1 MMKKLL
7 SNNSVLGLLCILFIP
22 LSVPVFGLLIP
33 YLHKYAI
40 PYMMNYA
47 DKCLNG
53 ALYVICIYSM
63 KIAIGVSFVTWMTIF
78 VIVLI
83 GVVVGIIE
91 SIFG

>member
-7 SNNSVLGLLCILFIP
+7 NNNSVLGLLCILFVP

-53 ALYVICIYSM
+53 ALYTICIYSM
-63 KIAIGVSFVTWMTIF
+63 KIAIGVSFVVWMVVFI
-78 VIVLI
+78 IILI
-83 GVVVGIIE
+83 GVVGGIIG

>member
-7 SNNSVLGLLCILFIP
+7 SNSTTVGLLAVLFVP

-40 PYMMNYA
+40 PYMMDYVN
-47 DKCLNG
+47 KCLSG
-53 ALYVICIYSM
+53 ALCTICLYSM
-63 KIAIGVSFVTWMTIF
+63 KIAICVSFATWMVIF
-78 VIVLI
+78 IIILI
-83 GVVVGIIE
+83 GVVAGIIG

>member
-7 SNNSVLGLLCILFIP
+7 NNNSVLGLLCILFVP
-22 LSVPVFGLLIP
+22 LSIPVFGLLIP

-40 PYMMNYA
+40 PYMMDYVN
-47 DKCLNG
+47 KCLSG
-53 ALYVICIYSM
+53 ALYTICIYSM
-63 KIAIGVSFVTWMTIF
+63 KIAIGVSFVAWMAIF

-83 GVVVGIIE
+83 GVVGGIIG

>member
-1 MMKKLL
+1 MKKLL
-7 SNNSVLGLLCILFIP
+7 SNNSVLGLLCILFVPI
-22 LSVPVFGLLIP
+22 SVPVFGLLIP
-33 YLHKYAI
+33 YLYKYAI
-40 PYMMNYA
+40 PYMMNYT

-53 ALYVICIYSM
+53 ALHAICVYSM
-63 KIAIGVSFVTWMTIF
+63 KIAIGVSFVVWMAIF

>member
-7 SNNSVLGLLCILFIP
+7 NNNSVLGLLCILFVP

-40 PYMMNYA
+40 PYMMDYVN
-47 DKCLNG
+47 KCLSG
-53 ALYVICIYSM
+53 ALCTLCLYSM
-63 KIAIGVSFVTWMTIF
+63 KIAIGVSFVAWMVIF

-83 GVVVGIIE
+83 GVVGGIIG

>member
-1 MMKKLL
+1 MKKLL
-7 SNNSVLGLLCILFIP
+7 SNNSVLGLLCILFVP

-47 DKCLNG
+47 GKCLNG
-53 ALYVICIYSM
+53 ALYTICIYSM
-63 KIAIGVSFVTWMTIF
+63 KIAIGVSFVVWMAIF

-83 GVVVGIIE
+83 GVIVGIIE

>member
-7 SNNSVLGLLCILFIP
+7 SNNSVLGLLCILFVP

-53 ALYVICIYSM
+53 ALYTICIYSM
-63 KIAIGVSFVTWMTIF
+63 KIAIWVSFVVWMAIF

-83 GVVVGIIE
+83 GVIAGIIE

>member
-7 SNNSVLGLLCILFIP
+7 NNNSVLGLLCILFVP

-47 DKCLNG
+47 DKCLSG
-53 ALYVICIYSM
+53 ALYTICIYSM
-63 KIAIGVSFVTWMTIF
+63 KIAIGVSFVAWMAIF

-83 GVVVGIIE
+83 GVIVGIIE

>member
-7 SNNSVLGLLCILFIP
+7 NNNSVLGLLCILFVP
-22 LSVPVFGLLIP
+22 LSIPVFGLLIP

-53 ALYVICIYSM
+53 ALYTICIYSM
-63 KIAIGVSFVTWMTIF
+63 KIAIGVSFVAWMAIF

-83 GVVVGIIE
+83 GVVGGIIG

>member
-1 MMKKLL
+1 MKKLL
-7 SNNSVLGLLCILFIP
+7 SNNSVLGLLCMLFVL
-22 LSVPVFGLLIP
+22 LSIPVFGLLIP

-53 ALYVICIYSM
+53 ALYTICIYSM
-63 KIAIGVSFVTWMTIF
+63 KIAIGVSFIAWMAIF
-78 VIVLI
+78 VIILI
-83 GVVVGIIE
+83 GVVGGIIG

>member
-1 MMKKLL
+1 MKKLL
-7 SNNSVLGLLCILFIP
+7 RNNSVLGLLCILFVP

-33 YLHKYAI
+33 YLHKYTI

-53 ALYVICIYSM
+53 ALYTICIYSM
-63 KIAIGVSFVTWMTIF
+63 KIAIGISFVVWMAIF

-83 GVVVGIIE
+83 GVIVGIID
-91 SIFG
+91 SIF

>member
-1 MMKKLL
+1 MKKKLL
-7 SNNSVLGLLCILFIP
+7 SNSTMLGLLAVLFVP

-33 YLHKYAI
+33 YLYKYAI

-53 ALYVICIYSM
+53 ALYTICIYSM
-63 KIAIGVSFVTWMTIF
+63 NIAIGVSFVIWMIIF
-78 VIVLI
+78 IIVLI
-83 GVVVGIIE
+83 GVIVGIKE

>member
-7 SNNSVLGLLCILFIP
+7 SNNSVLGLLCILFVP
-22 LSVPVFGLLIP
+22 LSIPVFGLLIP
-33 YLHKYAI
+33 YLYKYAI

-63 KIAIGVSFVTWMTIF
+63 KIAIGISFVAWMAIF

-83 GVVVGIIE
+83 GVVAGIIE

>member
-1 MMKKLL
+1 MKKLL
-7 SNNSVLGLLCILFIP
+7 SNNSVLGILCILFIP

-33 YLHKYAI
+33 YLYKYTI

-53 ALYVICIYSM
+53 ALYTICVYSM
-63 KIAIGVSFVTWMTIF
+63 KIAIGVSFVIWMTIF

-91 SIFG
+91 RIFG

>member
-1 MMKKLL
+1 MKKLL

-53 ALYVICIYSM
+53 ALYTICIYSM
-63 KIAIGVSFVTWMTIF
+63 KIAIGVSFVVWMAIF

-83 GVVVGIIE
+83 GVIVGIIE

>member
-1 MMKKLL
+1 MIKKLL
-7 SNNSVLGLLCILFIP
+7 SNNSVLGLLCILFVPI
-22 LSVPVFGLLIP
+22 SVPVFGLLIP

-63 KIAIGVSFVTWMTIF
+63 KIAIGISFVVWMAIF

-83 GVVVGIIE
+83 GVIVGIIE

>member
-1 MMKKLL
+1 MKKLL
-7 SNNSVLGLLCILFIP
+7 SNNSVLGLLCILFVP
-22 LSVPVFGLLIP
+22 LSIPVFGLLIP
-33 YLHKYAI
+33 YLYKYTI
-40 PYMMNYA
+40 PYMMNYV

-53 ALYVICIYSM
+53 VLYVICIYSM
-63 KIAIGVSFVTWMTIF
+63 KIAIGVSFVVWMAIF

>member
-1 MMKKLL
+1 MKKLL
-7 SNNSVLGLLCILFIP
+7 SNNSALGLLCILFVPI
-22 LSVPVFGLLIP
+22 SVPVFGLLIP
-33 YLHKYAI
+33 YLYKYAI

-53 ALYVICIYSM
+53 TLHVICVYSM
-63 KIAIGVSFVTWMTIF
+63 KIAIGISFVAWMVIF

-83 GVVVGIIE
+83 GVVAGIIE